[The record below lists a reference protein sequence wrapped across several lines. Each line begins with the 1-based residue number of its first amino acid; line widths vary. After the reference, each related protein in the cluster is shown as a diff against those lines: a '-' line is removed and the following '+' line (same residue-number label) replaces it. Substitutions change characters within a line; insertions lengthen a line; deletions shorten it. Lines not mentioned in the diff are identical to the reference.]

1 MLIAVAGATA
11 PAPAVSARL
20 HRQWAALPER
30 TRARITPVPAGNASA
45 VLTALA
51 ELATEAAANGEPFA
65 VCAADL
71 VVSDTPLLQVLDDP
85 RDTSRALVAAADP
98 DRPTFG
104 VRAEGGRLVA
114 AGSER
119 HHLADPTG
127 TFLGLLALRPA
138 DLPTAVAAW
147 RDAAAVVED
156 QAWSDLD
163 PVQVALLALVR
174 SGVTLTA
181 VPAEPYLGARGP
193 AATDLLGRVESL
205 DESDI
210 AWRRASRS
218 GDGVWSTFVLR
229 PISRRLSRFS
239 VRVGLT
245 PNALTLISLV
255 IAIGAAAM
263 IAFGSLPVL
272 IIGAILL
279 QVSLIIDCS
288 DGEVARSTRTF
299 TPFGAWADLTS
310 DRVKE
315 YLALAAI
322 AVAAGQAGGLAWLLA
337 LAGLG
342 LQTVRH
348 LQDYSFADTVLVWWR
363 RPRPDLRPL
372 TDTAD
377 PAGSAGPSDAV
388 AKLIDSA
395 AGAARWVKQALHAQI
410 GERWLVLTA
419 ALIIGGPVAA
429 LAAYLVLVAIAELWT
444 LTGWF
449 LRTVTR
455 QDRSPM
461 PEAAAVLLARLRD
474 DGILARVLAGRPR
487 RPLSWLLP
495 PLLTGIEAAVV
506 IGLTAAVAPSAYW
519 LAYGWL
525 AAVACRRYDLF
536 YRHRIGRRPLP
547 FLISALGGG
556 WPVRIPV
563 LIIGALTGPAG
574 FPWVLGV
581 GAIWL
586 ALVIIPES
594 LGSAQAALWPSPRE
608 YRDRPPLT
616 GPARLRL
623 AKMIIRRAVSVP
635 ISQALMRL
643 VPPRRHALIGGL
655 PDTEENS
662 LTTAVG
668 LTRRYAGRVLL
679 VANDVE
685 RTRLQLARVATL
697 LAAPDAPAKI
707 TVIPKAGWRT
717 YWTFLT
723 AELVCYTHGLYDS
736 PCPRGRRVHVNLWHG
751 TGPKWNA
758 NANFAQRIGA
768 QAHAASSPLWGVEAI
783 RALSMR
789 ADTTLVAGNPR
800 QDVISAATDRSV
812 VAGVG
817 IDPSRPFV
825 LWLPTFRSSTAAG
838 LVGLAEG
845 EPLTAE
851 AARAFAAA
859 AELAG
864 VQLITKPHRLDAAR
878 LDQLGLR
885 VITDDDLGAAG
896 LTLYQLIGLADG
908 MLSDYSSVWVDYLDS
923 GRSIGLYVPDL
934 DSYTEGRGLNLP
946 LLGEVAGELIIDQHT
961 VSAFFSA
968 VADGKCFAEDAQL
981 RLRKRLAMITV
992 APGGRTD
999 QLLTDVRDLAHRLH
1013 GTDLGIAAGK
1023 ER

>member
-1 MLIAVAGATA
+1 
-11 PAPAVSARL
+11 
-20 HRQWAALPER
+20 
-30 TRARITPVPAGNASA
+30 
-45 VLTALA
+45 
-51 ELATEAAANGEPFA
+51 
-65 VCAADL
+65 
-71 VVSDTPLLQVLDDP
+71 
-85 RDTSRALVAAADP
+85 
-98 DRPTFG
+98 
-104 VRAEGGRLVA
+104 
-114 AGSER
+114 
-119 HHLADPTG
+119 
-127 TFLGLLALRPA
+127 
-138 DLPTAVAAW
+138 
-147 RDAAAVVED
+147 
-156 QAWSDLD
+156 
-163 PVQVALLALVR
+163 
-174 SGVTLTA
+174 
-181 VPAEPYLGARGP
+181 
-193 AATDLLGRVESL
+193 
-205 DESDI
+205 
-210 AWRRASRS
+210 
-218 GDGVWSTFVLR
+218 
-229 PISRRLSRFS
+229 
-239 VRVGLT
+239 
-245 PNALTLISLV
+245 
-255 IAIGAAAM
+255 
-263 IAFGSLPVL
+263 
-272 IIGAILL
+272 
-279 QVSLIIDCS
+279 
-288 DGEVARSTRTF
+288 
-299 TPFGAWADLTS
+299 
-310 DRVKE
+310 
-315 YLALAAI
+315 
-322 AVAAGQAGGLAWLLA
+322 
-337 LAGLG
+337 
-342 LQTVRH
+342 
-348 LQDYSFADTVLVWWR
+348 
-363 RPRPDLRPL
+363 
-372 TDTAD
+372 
-377 PAGSAGPSDAV
+377 
-388 AKLIDSA
+388 
-395 AGAARWVKQALHAQI
+395 
-410 GERWLVLTA
+410 
-419 ALIIGGPVAA
+419 
-429 LAAYLVLVAIAELWT
+429 
-444 LTGWF
+444 
-449 LRTVTR
+449 
-455 QDRSPM
+455 
-461 PEAAAVLLARLRD
+461 VLLARLRD

-506 IGLTAAVAPSAYW
+506 IGLTATVAPSAYW

-563 LIIGALTGPAG
+563 LIIGALAGPAG

-586 ALVIIPES
+586 ALVIVPES
-594 LGSAQAALWPSPRE
+594 LGSAQASLWPSPRE

-643 VPPRRHALIGGL
+643 VRPRRHALIGGL

-685 RTRLQLARVATL
+685 RTRLQLARVAVL
-697 LAAPDAPAKI
+697 LAAPDAPDKI
-707 TVIPKAGWRT
+707 TVMPKAGWRT

-783 RALSMR
+783 RALSMP

-908 MLSDYSSVWVDYLDS
+908 MLSDYSSVWVDYLDT

-946 LLGEVAGELIIDQHT
+946 LLGEVASELIIDEHT
-961 VSAFFSA
+961 VSDFFSA
-968 VADGKCFAEDAQL
+968 VADGKCFAEDSQH

-992 APGGRTD
+992 PPGGRTD
-999 QLLTDVRDLAHRLH
+999 QLLTDVRDLARRRY
-1013 GTDLGIAAGK
+1013 GIDLGIAGR
-1023 ER
+1023 EDR